1 MADPAETE
9 NQNILPV
16 QALFNV
22 DKSFNTFIGQGQ
34 PFIVSATESIGI
46 QDVTALDATL
56 YPTLSPVSTGQVTTL
71 DVTSTKLTFNPS
83 TGVLSATTF
92 AGFLSGTASTANNF
106 ANGTSGQIPYQTSA
120 NNTSFITNGVLGQVL
135 TSNGSGAP
143 TWSNPTAAITL
154 QDDTST
160 NSTFYPLFANNT
172 TGFVSTEFTSSTKYQ
187 FNPFTGV
194 LTATGFAGAGTG
206 LTGTASSLSIGGN
219 AATATSAITATN
231 LAGGANGSVPYQTG
245 SGATAMLSAGSNGQ
259 ILTLASGVPT
269 WAAAPSTSLTIT
281 DDTTTNATR
290 YLTFTSATA
299 GSVTGENVSSTKL
312 QYNPSTGTLTTTAFA
327 SASVAITGGSVNG
340 TTVGATTASTGAFTT
355 LSASSTVSGSGFSTY
370 LASPP
375 AIGGTTP
382 AAGTFTTLIG
392 GADVA
397 NYGQLTGGATTKA
410 VEFKSLGTDTN
421 VAYAIRSKGTGAIDL
436 AAGSSGVNISN
447 GGTVTALTR
456 TATGTLYTTVPTVAI
471 SAPTTAGGVQ
481 ATATANLSNN
491 VTVPTITSGGTGYT
505 AGDTLTL
512 VGGTFTAV
520 STLTVSTV
528 SSGVITGITV
538 AVGGVYSV
546 VPTNPM
552 SVTGGTGSG
561 ATFTLNNWGLSA
573 TFTITNAGSGY
584 VEQPTVTFS
593 GGGGSGAAAYATV
606 GSQTIIKG
614 LGTSSGT
621 ISNQSIMFQTPAGNS
636 LLLRDSGQAT
646 PDAHMMVQATANGY
660 ALAIAE
666 GSNANASLYVGAK
679 GAGSIRFN
687 TQSTSLTEQMRVT
700 NTTSAV
706 NYVNVTGGIAGTPG
720 TVTISGQGSSAN
732 IDIAI
737 TPKGT
742 GAVKTTA
749 NAYVGSSLYIA
760 P

>member
-92 AGFLSGTASTANNF
+92 SGFLSGTASTANNF
-106 ANGTSGQIPYQTSA
+106 ANGTPGQIPYQTSA

-219 AATATSAITATN
+219 AATATSATTATN
-231 LAGGANGSVPYQTG
+231 LADGANGSVPYQTG

-259 ILTLASGVPT
+259 ILTLAAGVPT
-269 WAAAPSTSLTIT
+269 WAAAPSTGITIT

-327 SASVAITGGSVNG
+327 SASVAITGGSVNS
-340 TTVGATTASTGAFTT
+340 TTVGATTASTGAFTA

-375 AIGGTTP
+375 AIGGTAP

-447 GGTVTALTR
+447 GGTVTALTV
-456 TATGTLYTTVPTVAI
+456 TNSGNTFYSTQPTLVI

-481 ATATANLSNN
+481 AVATPNMYADQGT
-491 VTVPTITSGGTGYT
+491 TVAAGGTGYT
-505 AGDTLTL
+505 VGDTLTL
-512 VGGTFTAV
+512 VGGTPTGAAATFSVATVSAGVVLTVNAVNFSGYSVLPSSPV
-520 STLTVSTV
+520 ST
-528 SSGVITGITV
+528 
-538 AVGGVYSV
+538 
-546 VPTNPM
+546 
-552 SVTGGTGSG
+552 TGGTGTG
-561 ATFTLNNWGLSA
+561 CTLTVRWKL
-573 TFTITNAGSGY
+573 TTPTITNAGSGY

-606 GSQTIIKG
+606 GAGTIIRA
-614 LGTSSGT
+614 LGSTGT
-621 ISNQSIMFQTPAGNS
+621 QSLDFYTPASITSNIPALRIRDIGGLDSYALIQPNIGYTSIIAQGNGGAI
-636 LLLRDSGQAT
+636 LKL
-646 PDAHMMVQATANGY
+646 TANGG
-660 ALAIAE
+660 
-666 GSNANASLYVGAK
+666 GSVYLNTNG
-679 GAGSIRFN
+679 GSEN
-687 TQSTSLTEQMRVT
+687 NQMRVSHT
-700 NTTSAV
+700 ASAV
-706 NYVNVTGGIAGTPG
+706 NYVQVTGGIAGTPG

-732 IDIAI
+732 VDIAL

-742 GAVKTTA
+742 GVVKTTS
-749 NAYVGSSLYIA
+749 NAFVGSSLYIA